1 MRSKHLTQL
10 EQLHDALS
18 IKLNLLNQVEN
29 FGGTEYVFVLEG
41 YIPADDEKELTK
53 ALNNSAGENYQLDII
68 DAEGDDVPTVFDN
81 NKAVAPFES
90 VTNMFATS
98 KREGF
103 DPNVLM
109 APFFALFFGMMLS
122 DSGYGII
129 LSIGA
134 AIVYFRTRNSEG
146 KGNNLLA
153 VLAISGISTIF
164 WGIMF
169 GGFMGF
175 DTREL
180 LGIEPV
186 LFNPL
191 QSPILTL
198 GLSLLLGVIQI
209 LVGMT
214 VKTVTM
220 IKRGK
225 LIQAL
230 GQQVSW
236 ISLLTGLVMF
246 AYPMCYMFIGESA
259 PAWAEAI
266 GDVGIIIAGVGL
278 VLLLLLGGYGQK
290 GLGRIFGGVSSLMDI
305 TSYLSDILSYARLF
319 GLGLATGVIGM
330 VVNTIAAM
338 LAGGGIVGWIFAI
351 VVFIAV
357 HLFNLAINALGAYVH
372 SSRLQYVEFFGKFF
386 EDGGVKYIP
395 FEPETKYYN
404 IKKINNN

>member
-1 MRSKHLTQL
+1 M
-10 EQLHDALS
+10 
-18 IKLNLLNQVEN
+18 
-29 FGGTEYVFVLEG
+29 
-41 YIPADDEKELTK
+41 
-53 ALNNSAGENYQLDII
+53 
-68 DAEGDDVPTVFDN
+68 
-81 NKAVAPFES
+81 
-90 VTNMFATS
+90 
-98 KREGF
+98 
-103 DPNVLM
+103 
-109 APFFALFFGMMLS
+109 
-122 DSGYGII
+122 
-129 LSIGA
+129 
-134 AIVYFRTRNSEG
+134 
-146 KGNNLLA
+146 
-153 VLAISGISTIF
+153 
-164 WGIMF
+164 
-169 GGFMGF
+169 
-175 DTREL
+175 
-180 LGIEPV
+180 
-186 LFNPL
+186 FNPL

-330 VVNTIAAM
+330 VVKYHCSD
-338 LAGGGIVGWIFAI
+338 AGRRRNSWLDICYSSIYSSSSIQLSNLTHW
-351 VVFIAV
+351 V
-357 HLFNLAINALGAYVH
+357 HTYTH
-372 SSRLQYVEFFGKFF
+372 PDCS
-386 EDGGVKYIP
+386 
-395 FEPETKYYN
+395 T
-404 IKKINNN
+404 